1 VQSVKIVVLED
12 TVLTVKNVKQVSIVH
27 HRRTI
32 PRPVLH
38 AILEGINLTLD
49 KQTVFHAHQES
60 INTLKEKK
68 HVWIVKLDVRP
79 TLSATIKVNV
89 CSVPL
94 VKRLHELVVQS
105 VRIVVLAGMAMS
117 VSCAKRGSIV
127 NLLWTIL
134 KPVLHAKLDDTN
146 QTLGKQTAF
155 HAHLVNT
162 SIAKEKTHVWIVRLD
177 VRPTLLRTMH
187 QSVMHV

>member
-1 VQSVKIVVLED
+1 LKLIAWIVLLDFLYKILA
-12 TVLTVKNVKQVSIVH
+12 K
-27 HRRTI
+27 
-32 PRPVLH
+32 P
-38 AILEGINLTLD
+38 
-49 KQTVFHAHQES
+49 TVFHVRQENV
-60 INTLKEKK
+60 NTSKEKK

-94 VKRLHELVVQS
+94 VNRLHELVVHS
-105 VRIVVLAGMAMS
+105 VKIVVLADMVIG

-127 NLLWTIL
+127 NLLRTTPRPAL
-134 KPVLHAKLDDTN
+134 NVVLVDTN
-146 QTLGKQTAF
+146 RTMGKQAAF

-177 VRPTLLRTMH
+177 VRPTLLGTMH
-187 QSVMHV
+187 QSVVHV

>member
-1 VQSVKIVVLED
+1 MLNVILDD
-12 TVLTVKNVKQVSIVH
+12 TNQTLGKQ
-27 HRRTI
+27 
-32 PRPVLH
+32 
-38 AILEGINLTLD
+38 AA
-49 KQTVFHAHQES
+49 FHAHLVNTS
-60 INTLKEKK
+60 IAKEKK

-105 VRIVVLAGMAMS
+105 VRIVMLAGMAMS